1 MNKKVMDM
9 PTKMQIRYVN
19 SEETVTLPY
28 EPSIWYGNAFGGNWI
43 FTGDLCKYFTRGV

>member
-28 EPSIWYGNAFGGNWI
+28 EPSDIRAY
-43 FTGDLCKYFTRGV
+43 DPCKYFTRGV